1 MSLKEKLDEH
11 RAGTSSRFTE
21 EQRKITR
28 RFQEKV
34 DAAVRKVPNVGD
46 QLPPFPLKSL
56 EEARR
61 GFSRLALV
69 FFRGA
74 W

>member
-1 MSLKEKLDEH
+1 MSLKEKLDAH
-11 RAGTSSRFTE
+11 RAGVSSRFTE
-21 EQRKITR
+21 EQRKITL

-34 DAAVRKVPNVGD
+34 NTAARNAPQTGD
-46 QLPPFPLKSL
+46 LLPPVLLKGA
-56 EEARR
+56 EEAQKGFRR
-61 GFSRLALV
+61 VVLV